1 MCLFCICILLS
12 KIYFFTAIIPFVNL
26 TTEGGISLVGSHCPG
41 TLRLFCEGTD
51 LTSLR
56 WTFNGGTEIDTFY
69 PNDVE
74 IARPPLN
81 QHRPFTFVALLKVV
95 QNSNNPVYG
104 NFLSVLTVDL
114 SQLEQNVTNISCGD
128 PSTIDAEPVNVTTI
142 LQSVPA
148 NPNIT
153 EVSATY
159 NSAGL
164 ESIKV
169 AWNKVVSLKCNVN
182 V

>member
-1 MCLFCICILLS
+1 M
-12 KIYFFTAIIPFVNL
+12 
-26 TTEGGISLVGSHCPG
+26 
-41 TLRLFCEGTD
+41 RLFCEGTD

-56 WTFNGGTEIDTFY
+56 WTFNGDTEIDTFL
-69 PNDVE
+69 PIDVE
-74 IARPPLN
+74 IARPLHE
-81 QHRPFTFVALLKVV
+81 HRPFIFVALIEVV
-95 QNSNNPVYG
+95 QNPNKSVYG
-104 NFLSVLTVDL
+104 NFSSVLTVDL

-128 PSTIDAEPVNVTTI
+128 PGTIDAEPVNVTTI

-169 AWNKVVSLKCNVN
+169 AWNKVVSLK
-182 V
+182 

>member
-1 MCLFCICILLS
+1 MS

-41 TLRLFCEGTD
+41 TLRLFCEGID

-56 WTFNGGTEIDTFY
+56 WIFNGDTEIDTFY

-74 IARPPLN
+74 IARPPLH
-81 QHRPFTFVALLKVV
+81 QHRPFTFVALVEVV
-95 QNSNNPVYG
+95 QNSNKYYYG
-104 NFLSVLTVDL
+104 NFSSVLTVDL
-114 SQLEQNVTNISCGD
+114 SQLEQNVTSISCGD
-128 PSTIDAEPVNVTTI
+128 PGTIDSESVNVTTI

-153 EVSATY
+153 DVSATY

-164 ESIKV
+164 ESITV

-182 V
+182 GIMCNNNIFI